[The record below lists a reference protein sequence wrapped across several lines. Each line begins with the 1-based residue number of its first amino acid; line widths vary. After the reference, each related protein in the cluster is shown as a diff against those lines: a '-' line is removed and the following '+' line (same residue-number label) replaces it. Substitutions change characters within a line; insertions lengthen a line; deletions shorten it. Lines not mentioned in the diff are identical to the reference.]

1 MNTILDTKPTYFARR
16 FTEQQR
22 CQQEETQRFMKVAG
36 GTALALYGLST
47 RSLSGLIL
55 AGIGGYY
62 AYKNAECDPMH
73 GKINTTF
80 GSPHTRPMTEDVVE
94 EASVDSFPA
103 SDPPAW

>member
-1 MNTILDTKPTYFARR
+1 
-16 FTEQQR
+16 
-22 CQQEETQRFMKVAG
+22 MKFAG

-47 RSLSGLIL
+47 RSLSGLLL
-55 AGIGGYY
+55 AGICGYY
-62 AYKNAECDPMH
+62 AYKNAECDPMR

-80 GSPHTRPMTEDVVE
+80 GSPHGRPPMTEDLVE